1 MGSNVFLIIFIMAK
15 LEENKHILIAV
26 KIILERKIMDN
37 QWQSHE
43 WEIHDLMLID
53 MQPGDGFP
61 PINNVEILPLRT
73 SDKKINNLENYFFAQ
88 ASIDLHRAEAE
99 AYAENLQSSD
109 PSIYIVLREG
119 SYDDEI
125 DETSIDDNEI
135 DIHLA
140 EVSLSPY
147 NIQDYEDSGED
158 IIKKVPLDGPI
169 SQLLEKF
176 VETHFRP
183 EEFIKRKRDK
193 AKIDE
198 NLSRGGDQRLSKK
211 NRKYH

>member
-1 MGSNVFLIIFIMAK
+1 MFFKNYIAMKK

-26 KIILERKIMDN
+26 KIIFEKKLLKN
-37 QWQSHE
+37 KWQSHE
-43 WEIHDLMLID
+43 WEIHDLVLMD
-53 MQPGDGFP
+53 MKSGDGYP
-61 PINNVEILPLRT
+61 PINNVEILPLRHFEK
-73 SDKKINNLENYFFAQ
+73 DRKKNNLENYFFAE

-109 PSIYIVLREG
+109 PAIYIVLREG
-119 SYDDEI
+119 FYDDEI
-125 DETSIDDNEI
+125 EESFEDSDIDV
-135 DIHLA
+135 HLA

-169 SQLLEKF
+169 SELLEKF
-176 VETHFRP
+176 VEQHFKP

-198 NLSRGGDQRLSKK
+198 NISRGGDQRLKDK
-211 NRKYH
+211 FRNYH

>member
-1 MGSNVFLIIFIMAK
+1 MRK

-26 KIILERKIMDN
+26 KIIFEKKLLNN

-43 WEIHDLMLID
+43 WEIHDLVLMD
-53 MQPGDGFP
+53 MKSGDGFP
-61 PINNVEILPLRT
+61 PINNVEILPLRNFNKQRT
-73 SDKKINNLENYFFAQ
+73 KNNLENYFVAE

-99 AYAENLQSSD
+99 AYAENIQSSD

-119 SYDDEI
+119 LYDDEI
-125 DETSIDDNEI
+125 EESFEDNDIDV
-135 DIHLA
+135 HLA

-169 SQLLEKF
+169 SELLEKF
-176 VETHFRP
+176 VEQHFKP
-183 EEFIKRKRDK
+183 EEFIKRKRDR
-193 AKIDE
+193 ARIDE
-198 NLSRGGDQRLSKK
+198 NISRGGDQRLKGK
-211 NRKYH
+211 NRNYH

>member
-1 MGSNVFLIIFIMAK
+1 MRLKEF
-15 LEENKHILIAV
+15 
-26 KIILERKIMDN
+26 
-37 QWQSHE
+37 
-43 WEIHDLMLID
+43 
-53 MQPGDGFP
+53 
-61 PINNVEILPLRT
+61 
-73 SDKKINNLENYFFAQ
+73 SDPMENYFFAQ

-119 SYDDEI
+119 SYGDDI

-158 IIKKVPLDGPI
+158 IIKKVTSSANSIGGKSVIITFDPHPRHVLQRENKLPILMHIDKKLEIFKSLGLDIALIIP
-169 SQLLEKF
+169 F
-176 VETHFRP
+176 
-183 EEFIKRKRDK
+183 DK
-193 AKIDE
+193 
-198 NLSRGGDQRLSKK
+198 NFS
-211 NRKYH
+211 

>member
-1 MGSNVFLIIFIMAK
+1 MFIKNCYKMVK
-15 LEENKHILIAV
+15 LEENKHLLIAV
-26 KIILERKIMDN
+26 KIIFEKKKLDN
-37 QWQSHE
+37 KWQPYE
-43 WEIHDLMLID
+43 WDIHDLILLDIAS
-53 MQPGDGFP
+53 GDGFP
-61 PINNVEILPLRT
+61 PINNVAILPLR
-73 SDKKINNLENYFFAQ
+73 SADKKISSDIDNYFFAE

-109 PSIYIVLREG
+109 PSIYIVLREE
-119 SYDDEI
+119 SCEDDLE
-125 DETSIDDNEI
+125 ELFLHEGI

-169 SQLLEKF
+169 SNLLEKF
-176 VETHFRP
+176 VEKHFKP
-183 EEFIKRKRDK
+183 ELFIKRKRDR

-198 NLSRGGDQRLSKK
+198 NILRGGDKRLKKK
-211 NRKYH
+211 NQNYH

>member
-1 MGSNVFLIIFIMAK
+1 MIK

-26 KIILERKIMDN
+26 KIIFEKKILN
-37 QWQSHE
+37 NKWQSHE
-43 WEIHDLMLID
+43 WEIYDLVLMD
-53 MQPGDGFP
+53 MKSGDGYP
-61 PINNVEILPLRT
+61 PINNVEILPLRNF
-73 SDKKINNLENYFFAQ
+73 DEERKKSNLKNYFFAE

-109 PSIYIVLREG
+109 PAIYIVLREG
-119 SYDDEI
+119 FYDDEI
-125 DETSIDDNEI
+125 EESFEDDDIDV
-135 DIHLA
+135 HLA

-169 SQLLEKF
+169 SDLLEKF
-176 VETHFRP
+176 VEQHFKP
-183 EEFIKRKRDK
+183 EEFIKRKRDR

-198 NLSRGGDQRLSKK
+198 NISRGGDQRLKGK
-211 NRKYH
+211 NRDYH

>member
-1 MGSNVFLIIFIMAK
+1 
-15 LEENKHILIAV
+15 
-26 KIILERKIMDN
+26 
-37 QWQSHE
+37 
-43 WEIHDLMLID
+43 MLID

-119 SYDDEI
+119 SYDDDI

>member
-1 MGSNVFLIIFIMAK
+1 MGK

-26 KIILERKIMDN
+26 KIIFEKKEINN

-43 WEIHDLMLID
+43 WEIYDLMLID
-53 MQPGDGFP
+53 IHSGDGFP
-61 PINNVEILPLRT
+61 PINNVEIVPLR
-73 SDKKINNLENYFFAQ
+73 SSLEKNDNNLKNYFFAE

-109 PSIYIVLREG
+109 PSIYVVLREG
-119 SYDDEI
+119 LYDDEI
-125 DETSIDDNEI
+125 DEASSHEDIDV
-135 DIHLA
+135 HLA

-169 SQLLEKF
+169 SDLLEKF
-176 VETHFRP
+176 VEQHFKP

-193 AKIDE
+193 GKIDE
-198 NLSRGGDQRLSKK
+198 NLIRGGDIRLTKNNKK
-211 NRKYH
+211 FH

>member
-1 MGSNVFLIIFIMAK
+1 MRK

-26 KIILERKIMDN
+26 KIIFEKKLLNN

-43 WEIHDLMLID
+43 WEIHDLVLMD
-53 MQPGDGFP
+53 MKSGDGYP
-61 PINNVEILPLRT
+61 PINNVEILPLRNFDEERRK
-73 SDKKINNLENYFFAQ
+73 SNLKNYFFAE

-109 PSIYIVLREG
+109 PAIYIVLREG
-119 SYDDEI
+119 FYDDEI
-125 DETSIDDNEI
+125 EESFEDDDIDV
-135 DIHLA
+135 HLA

-169 SQLLEKF
+169 SELLEKF
-176 VETHFRP
+176 VEQHFKP
-183 EEFIKRKRDK
+183 EEFIKRKRDR
-193 AKIDE
+193 ARIDE
-198 NLSRGGDQRLSKK
+198 NISRGGDQRLKGK
-211 NRKYH
+211 NRNYH

>member
-1 MGSNVFLIIFIMAK
+1 MKK

-26 KIILERKIMDN
+26 KIIFEKKFLNN

-43 WEIHDLMLID
+43 WEIHDLVLMD
-53 MQPGDGFP
+53 MKSGDGYP
-61 PINNVEILPLRT
+61 PINNVEILPLRNFDQERKE
-73 SDKKINNLENYFFAQ
+73 SKLKNYFFAE

-109 PSIYIVLREG
+109 PAIYIVLREG
-119 SYDDEI
+119 FYDDEI
-125 DETSIDDNEI
+125 EESFEDDDIDV
-135 DIHLA
+135 HLA

-169 SQLLEKF
+169 SELLEKF
-176 VETHFRP
+176 VEKHFKP
-183 EEFIKRKRDK
+183 EEFIKRKRDR
-193 AKIDE
+193 ARIDE
-198 NLSRGGDQRLSKK
+198 NISRGGDQRLKGK
-211 NRKYH
+211 NRNYH

>member
-1 MGSNVFLIIFIMAK
+1 M
-15 LEENKHILIAV
+15 
-26 KIILERKIMDN
+26 
-37 QWQSHE
+37 
-43 WEIHDLMLID
+43 
-53 MQPGDGFP
+53 
-61 PINNVEILPLRT
+61 
-73 SDKKINNLENYFFAQ
+73 
-88 ASIDLHRAEAE
+88 
-99 AYAENLQSSD
+99 QSSD

-119 SYDDEI
+119 SYDDDI

>member
-73 SDKKINNLENYFFAQ
+73 
-88 ASIDLHRAEAE
+88 
-99 AYAENLQSSD
+99 
-109 PSIYIVLREG
+109 
-119 SYDDEI
+119 
-125 DETSIDDNEI
+125 
-135 DIHLA
+135 
-140 EVSLSPY
+140 
-147 NIQDYEDSGED
+147 
-158 IIKKVPLDGPI
+158 
-169 SQLLEKF
+169 
-176 VETHFRP
+176 
-183 EEFIKRKRDK
+183 
-193 AKIDE
+193 
-198 NLSRGGDQRLSKK
+198 
-211 NRKYH
+211 

>member
-1 MGSNVFLIIFIMAK
+1 MFFKNYIAMRK

-26 KIILERKIMDN
+26 KIIFEKKILN
-37 QWQSHE
+37 NKWQSHE
-43 WEIHDLMLID
+43 WEIHDLVLID
-53 MQPGDGFP
+53 MESGDGFP
-61 PINNVEILPLRT
+61 PINNVEISPLRH
-73 SDKKINNLENYFFAQ
+73 SDDKREKGNLENYFIAE

-109 PSIYIVLREG
+109 PAIYIVLREG
-119 SYDDEI
+119 LYDDEI
-125 DETSIDDNEI
+125 EESYEDDDIDV
-135 DIHLA
+135 HLA

-169 SQLLEKF
+169 SDLLEKF
-176 VETHFRP
+176 VEQHFKP
-183 EEFIKRKRDK
+183 EEFIKRKRDR

-198 NLSRGGDQRLSKK
+198 NLIRGGDHRLNKK
-211 NRKYH
+211 NTKYH

>member
-1 MGSNVFLIIFIMAK
+1 MKK

-26 KIILERKIMDN
+26 KIIFEKKLLNN

-43 WEIHDLMLID
+43 WEIHDLVLMD
-53 MQPGDGFP
+53 MKSGDGYP
-61 PINNVEILPLRT
+61 PINNVEILPLRNFDEERRK
-73 SDKKINNLENYFFAQ
+73 SNLKNYFFAE

-109 PSIYIVLREG
+109 PAIYIVLREG
-119 SYDDEI
+119 FYDDEI
-125 DETSIDDNEI
+125 EESFEDDDIDV
-135 DIHLA
+135 HLA

-169 SQLLEKF
+169 SELLEKF
-176 VETHFRP
+176 VEQHFKP
-183 EEFIKRKRDK
+183 EEFIKRKRDR
-193 AKIDE
+193 ARIDE
-198 NLSRGGDQRLSKK
+198 NISRGGDQRLKGK
-211 NRKYH
+211 NRNYH

>member
-26 KIILERKIMDN
+26 KIILEKKIMDN

-109 PSIYIVLREG
+109 PSIYIVLRDG
-119 SYDDEI
+119 VHQRI
-125 DETSIDDNEI
+125 RNKIFFCF
-135 DIHLA
+135 
-140 EVSLSPY
+140 P
-147 NIQDYEDSGED
+147 
-158 IIKKVPLDGPI
+158 KKRTLCSDV
-169 SQLLEKF
+169 
-176 VETHFRP
+176 
-183 EEFIKRKRDK
+183 
-193 AKIDE
+193 
-198 NLSRGGDQRLSKK
+198 
-211 NRKYH
+211 